1 MKNNANC
8 IIIHP
13 TLVSLL
19 ISSVQVYV
27 RKAEH
32 CSLGK
37 KDTQANQCLKK
48 KYKKHCTIKKSTA
61 VNRDPKLKRFQK
73 CYYHHIEVLLSFKC
87 YK

>member
-19 ISSVQVYV
+19 ISSVIQVYV

-48 KYKKHCTIKKSTA
+48 YKKTLHNKEKHCS
-61 VNRDPKLKRFQK
+61 
-73 CYYHHIEVLLSFKC
+73 
-87 YK
+87 

>member
-48 KYKKHCTIKKSTA
+48 NTKNTA
-61 VNRDPKLKRFQK
+61 Q
-73 CYYHHIEVLLSFKC
+73 
-87 YK
+87 